1 MKVNKGFKFRLYPT
15 KEQQDKLQ
23 HCFFVYNQAYNIG
36 LNELQEQ
43 YETNKD
49 SPPKER
55 KYKKSSE
62 LDNAI
67 KQCLRARDL
76 PFSAVIAQQARMNV
90 ERALKDAFK
99 VKNRGFPKFK
109 NSKSAKQSFSWN
121 NQGFSIKESDDECF
135 KTFTLMKM
143 PLLMRMH
150 RDFPLILKNKLV
162 SLAAIENI
170 LLALAWNT
178 NKTLLPK
185 TLKMVW
191 GIISLILVLV
201 RTTMTN
207 RTLSNTKQTKNYGK
221 MKSWILN
228 DLSLLIPNCILKNTL
243 KNLKDYKENKAVGCS
258 LNKTKPNE
266 VIFTK
271 PKRNTKPL
279 TSLVIKKQT
288 DTIKSQANFQSNLNL
303 KICKK
308 TLKELNS
315 KMLNKRVGLINL
327 FTLHSI
333 KSSLFTTNNSIMA
346 NCKFPHNIRVKL
358 AIVVGISTTSL
369 NIIGNIGVNA
379 GIENT
384 GTSTL
389 RTTFAKGVFL
399 GEISMQTLK
408 NKAFR

>member
-109 NSKSAKQSFSWN
+109 NSKFAKQSFLWN

-143 PLLMRMH
+143 PLLMRMY
-150 RDFPLILKNKLV
+150 RDFP
-162 SLAAIENI
+162 
-170 LLALAWNT
+170 
-178 NKTLLPK
+178 P
-185 TLKMVW
+185 
-191 GIISLILVLV
+191 
-201 RTTMTN
+201 
-207 RTLSNTKQTKNYGK
+207 
-221 MKSWILN
+221 
-228 DLSLLIPNCILKNTL
+228 
-243 KNLKDYKENKAVGCS
+243 
-258 LNKTKPNE
+258 
-266 VIFTK
+266 
-271 PKRNTKPL
+271 
-279 TSLVIKKQT
+279 
-288 DTIKSQANFQSNLNL
+288 
-303 KICKK
+303 
-308 TLKELNS
+308 
-315 KMLNKRVGLINL
+315 
-327 FTLHSI
+327 
-333 KSSLFTTNNSIMA
+333 
-346 NCKFPHNIRVKL
+346 
-358 AIVVGISTTSL
+358 
-369 NIIGNIGVNA
+369 
-379 GIENT
+379 
-384 GTSTL
+384 
-389 RTTFAKGVFL
+389 
-399 GEISMQTLK
+399 
-408 NKAFR
+408 